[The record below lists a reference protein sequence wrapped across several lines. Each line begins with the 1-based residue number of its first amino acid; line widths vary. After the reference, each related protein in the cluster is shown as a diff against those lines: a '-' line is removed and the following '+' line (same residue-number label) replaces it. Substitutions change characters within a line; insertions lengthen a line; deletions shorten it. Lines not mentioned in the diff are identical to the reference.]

1 MDPMKLSKEEQM
13 RALSLLLF
21 LKEKQIGKVKG
32 WACLNGAPQRAY
44 ISKEDA
50 VLPTVSTVLTFITA
64 AIAASERQTI
74 QCCDV
79 LSVFVNTDVNKDILM
94 VLKGELADMMI
105 QKKEILQ
112 AQEAR
117 RAQAMLGNPS
127 KKDYKGRVSS
137 NVITNCPVLR
147 TDVANAQ
154 TIFGPDLA
162 SVRGKTV
169 RRVPA
174 LVVGDY
180 VVVPRELIAAN
191 AAVTLAVDVFL
202 WMELHSL

>member
-1 MDPMKLSKEEQM
+1 M

-32 WACLNGAPQRAY
+32 RACLNGVSQQAY
-44 ISKEDA
+44 IPKEDA
-50 VLPTVSTVLTFITA
+50 ALPTVPRLI
-64 AIAASERQTI
+64 R
-74 QCCDV
+74 CCDV
-79 LSVFVNTDVNKDILM
+79 LSVFVNMDVNEDILM
-94 VLKGELADMMI
+94 VLKGDLVDMMI

-112 AQEAR
+112 VQEAP
-117 RAQAMLGNPS
+117 RAQAMLGNSS

-137 NVITNCPVLR
+137 NVITNCPVLH
-147 TDVANAQ
+147 TDIANVQ

-162 SVRGKTV
+162 SIQGKTV

-180 VVVPRELIAAN
+180 VVVPRELVAAN
-191 AAVTLAVDVFL
+191 VAVTLAAYVFL

>member
-1 MDPMKLSKEEQM
+1 MLEASRPAWMLIEERLLATTTRNAIESDMINNVEHKVNPQLTTKSEDEVKVWGYMMIQCSLKAGLQKFGEKGTTAAMQELAQLHVVDTWKAMDPMKLSQEEQM

-44 ISKEDA
+44 IPKEDT
-50 VLPTVSTVLTFITA
+50 VLLTVSTESTFITA

-79 LSVFVNTDVNKDILM
+79 PSVFVNTDVNKDILM

-112 AQEAR
+112 AQEA
-117 RAQAMLGNPS
+117 Q
-127 KKDYKGRVSS
+127 
-137 NVITNCPVLR
+137 
-147 TDVANAQ
+147 
-154 TIFGPDLA
+154 
-162 SVRGKTV
+162 
-169 RRVPA
+169 
-174 LVVGDY
+174 
-180 VVVPRELIAAN
+180 
-191 AAVTLAVDVFL
+191 
-202 WMELHSL
+202 